1 MSAMFSA
8 ARAMPTML
16 RSILLAFLL
25 AAASLLALTP
35 RQAHAFCINCGQTSW
50 VNVLE
55 YVNDINGHYLLLPA
69 GDPETVAVDNGAAGA
84 GWQRTGNEFTTSIS
98 APSPVCRFY
107 SPVANTHFYTADPAE
122 CAVVKQSPDW
132 VYEKSPFAAFPPSSG
147 SCGHMTPIYRVYH
160 AGDHRYIADAGLRDA
175 MLAKG
180 WIDEG
185 IGFCVSG
192 AAREPV
198 KTMTA
203 FPARIDS
210 THGCV
215 ASAGDCIALDSLPAM
230 PNRVAPYLPPFYV
243 TVNPAFPAGVSAI
256 VGHDFQSDLY
266 TSQPADAS
274 AIAQHSFASLT
285 GAAYINGRDRVGGDL
300 AAISTMVEL
309 PGVAG
314 STADQRVFVWRGA
327 SDRELRVS
335 AAASVGVV
343 SRDEPGSQAYG
354 LPLIQFGDARSG
366 HSFLVTIQAYGTVPP
381 GDFVGADPR
390 TGEPIV
396 STVFRPNPLFGS
408 VLSGS
413 FIACRGDGSPCA
425 PQVSGQQPVPFVFSM
440 KRADF
445 QAALDRARA
454 VDPALSAEPSSYFL
468 ARVAFHNET
477 YLDAR
482 IGATVS
488 GLTAQIWYVE

>member
-1 MSAMFSA
+1 
-8 ARAMPTML
+8 ML
-16 RSILLAFLL
+16 RSISLALLL
-25 AAASLLALTP
+25 AAAALLAP
-35 RQAHAFCINCGQTSW
+35 RHAHAFCINCGQTSW

-55 YVNDINGHYLLLPA
+55 YVNEIDGHYLLLPA
-69 GDPETVAVDNGAAGA
+69 GDPETAAVDSGAAGP
-84 GWQRTGNEFTTSIS
+84 GWQRTGNEFTTSSS
-98 APSPVCRFY
+98 APVPVCRFY
-107 SPVANTHFYTADPAE
+107 SAVANTHFYTANAAE
-122 CAVVKQSPDW
+122 CALVKQSPDW
-132 VYEKSPFAAFPPSSG
+132 VYEKSPFAAFAPSGG
-147 SCGHMTPIYRVYH
+147 SCADGTPIYRVYH

-185 IGFCVSG
+185 IAFCVSA

-210 THGCV
+210 TQGCQ
-215 ASAGDCIALDSLPAM
+215 ASAGDCVALDSLPPM
-230 PNRVAPYLPPFYV
+230 PNRVAPYLPPFYI
-243 TVNPAFPAGVSAI
+243 TTNPAFPAGVSAV
-256 VGHDFQSDLY
+256 VGRDFLSDLY

-274 AIAQHSFASLT
+274 AILQHSFASLT
-285 GAAYINGRDRVGGDL
+285 GAMYVNGRDRVGGDL
-300 AAISTMVEL
+300 AAISTMIEF

-327 SDRELRVS
+327 GDRELRVS
-335 AAASVGVV
+335 AVASVGAV
-343 SRDEPGSQAYG
+343 SRDGPGSQAYG
-354 LPLIQFGDARSG
+354 LPLIEFGDARSG

-381 GDFVGADPR
+381 GDFVGSDPR
-390 TGEPIV
+390 TGQPIV
-396 STVFRPNPLFGS
+396 STVFRPNPMFGS

-425 PQVSGQQPVPFVFSM
+425 PQVSGQQPVPFTFSM

-454 VDPALSAEPSSYFL
+454 VDPALSADASSYFL

-488 GLTAQIWYVE
+488 GLTAQVWYVE